1 MNKTMITI
9 YKSSKRDETYLY
21 VLRSE
26 QLARVPEELMTVFG
40 QPIKVTDML
49 LTAER
54 KLARAKAENV
64 LRALDEQGFYLQMPP
79 PREPYLLDLYRDTSA
94 RYEGL

>member
-9 YKSSKRDETYLY
+9 YKSSKRAETYLY
-21 VLRSE
+21 VLRNE
-26 QLARVPEELMTVFG
+26 QLARVPEELMVVFG

-49 LTAER
+49 LTPDR

-64 LRALDEQGFYLQMPP
+64 LLALDEQGFYLQMPP